1 MDFLLSQGCSMETS
15 SAVELT
21 AMTWVRA
28 MVRDMNQAVEP
39 QFFRAHPVIEI
50 PSDWDSALHPLRSSP
65 LASLCSSLLL
75 SPASQLDGDAS
86 DPFLAYMTHVNIDEL
101 IK

>member
-28 MVRDMNQAVEP
+28 MVRNMNQDPRWGELAAVMNRYGA
-39 QFFRAHPVIEI
+39 QIE
-50 PSDWDSALHPLRSSP
+50 
-65 LASLCSSLLL
+65 
-75 SPASQLDGDAS
+75 
-86 DPFLAYMTHVNIDEL
+86 
-101 IK
+101 